1 MDLGDGKKHEHF
13 RAELRDFIQQY
24 RERAPE
30 SQGVMGGRASEA
42 MLAWQKLLLDRG
54 YAARAIPREYG
65 GCGRE
70 ADLLE
75 TIILG
80 EESPRAGVPAGVS
93 GPGVDMLGPTLLEHG
108 SEEQKRRFVPPT
120 IRGEIAWCQ
129 GYSEPGAGSDL
140 ASLRT
145 SAHLEGDDFV
155 VDGQKVWTSSAHMA
169 DMMFALVKSE
179 PEKKRHA
186 GISYLLIPMNSPGV
200 EVRPLRSMT
209 DEQEF
214 NQVFL
219 NAVRVPKANLVG
231 QRGQGWE
238 IANTTLAHER
248 LVAGNPRELEAT
260 LQSLVALMKR
270 ERRNGQ
276 RGIDRAVFRDR
287 LMRVQARVLG
297 LKSHAMRLS
306 TCEMKR
312 ESPGVAGLVVK
323 LQACELMYRMATL
336 AVDALGEVGVLQPG
350 SKHAGSE
357 ASWQTAQMR
366 WLGFIIAGG
375 SAQIQKNIIAE
386 RGLGLPREPKP
397 QAPS

>member
-1 MDLGDGKKHEHF
+1 MDLGDGKKHERF
-13 RAELRDFIQQY
+13 RTELRDFIQQY

-30 SQGVMGGRASEA
+30 GQGVMGGRASEA

-80 EESPRAGVPAGVS
+80 EEFARAGVSAGVS
-93 GPGVDMLGPTLLEHG
+93 GPGVDMLVPTLLEHG

-145 SAHLEGDDFV
+145 SAYLEGDDFV
-155 VDGQKVWTSSAHMA
+155 VDGQKVWTSSAHVA
-169 DMMFALVKSE
+169 DMMFALVRTEAGKN
-179 PEKKRHA
+179 RHA
-186 GISYLLIPMNSPGV
+186 GISYLLIPMNSRGV

-209 DEQEF
+209 DENEF

-231 QRGQGWE
+231 RRGQGWE

-270 ERRNGQ
+270 ERRNG
-276 RGIDRAVFRDR
+276 R
-287 LMRVQARVLG
+287 
-297 LKSHAMRLS
+297 
-306 TCEMKR
+306 
-312 ESPGVAGLVVK
+312 
-323 LQACELMYRMATL
+323 
-336 AVDALGEVGVLQPG
+336 
-350 SKHAGSE
+350 
-357 ASWQTAQMR
+357 
-366 WLGFIIAGG
+366 
-375 SAQIQKNIIAE
+375 QK
-386 RGLGLPREPKP
+386 
-397 QAPS
+397 